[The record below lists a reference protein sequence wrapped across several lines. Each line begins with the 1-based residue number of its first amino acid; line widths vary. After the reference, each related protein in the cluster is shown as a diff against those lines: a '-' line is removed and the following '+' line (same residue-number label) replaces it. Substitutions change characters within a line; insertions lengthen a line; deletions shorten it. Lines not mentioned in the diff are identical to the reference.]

1 MKLLFLSL
9 LSVASAFRLPISPS
23 MAKPAAAIGALA
35 VPAAPAFAKCAGA
48 SCGAVAYNQDI
59 VASMGLAGVS
69 LAGVPAFLPP
79 IYFTALQSIYAR

>member
-69 LAGVPAFLPP
+69 LAGVFLPF
-79 IYFTALQSIYAR
+79 YFTALQSMYAR